1 MVVKSAGII
10 MVRNTNQGLRFL
22 CIKPG
27 GPWKN
32 MAWSIPKGGVEPDDK
47 TLKDTAMR
55 EFGEET
61 GQLVLE
67 TDLIPIGSIKQR
79 KGKVVHAWFFV
90 DNDNSPIK
98 FRSNS
103 YKIEHPK
110 KSGKYVTFKE
120 AISHK
125 FLSAHEAKELLIPAQ
140 YELIR
145 RIVKLFNDENEFKF
159 GKSMT
164 IHTQNDTYT
173 DTYTPTHKNVESK
186 RMISTKKDIVIH

>member
-67 TDLIPIGSIKQR
+67 TDQLEALSREREKLFMHGS
-79 KGKVVHAWFFV
+79 
-90 DNDNSPIK
+90 
-98 FRSNS
+98 
-103 YKIEHPK
+103 
-110 KSGKYVTFKE
+110 
-120 AISHK
+120 
-125 FLSAHEAKELLIPAQ
+125 LLI
-140 YELIR
+140 
-145 RIVKLFNDENEFKF
+145 
-159 GKSMT
+159 MT
-164 IHTQNDTYT
+164 TLL
-173 DTYTPTHKNVESK
+173 
-186 RMISTKKDIVIH
+186 